1 MSSEV
6 DEAGHTWYVLEDD
19 YGYQTVV
26 TVNYKVDDDFSYALD
41 ENDEK
46 IIESITVERK
56 TLKESFRESMLE
68 GKKSDS
74 YNTAINKCRGREG
87 DQV

>member
-1 MSSEV
+1 M
-6 DEAGHTWYVLEDD
+6 
-19 YGYQTVV
+19 

-74 YNTAINKCRGREG
+74 YNTAINKFVSENEDACVTKNEKVYQGLLSELT
-87 DQV
+87 QA